1 MLSPWADSEQD
12 AEMVIGRPSLS
23 LLPTSPASARVQAMA
38 TAMLS
43 RPSLKPSVD
52 PHCLQNA
59 APTLSSPLTQLPFS
73 QQVVLGALK
82 ETGLY
87 CSPTKQL
94 LLTY

>member
-12 AEMVIGRPSLS
+12 SEMVIGRPSPS
-23 LLPTSPASARVQAMA
+23 LLSTSPASAQVQAMA

-43 RPSLKPSVD
+43 RPSLKPLWVLIAYRMQLPPS
-52 PHCLQNA
+52 HL
-59 APTLSSPLTQLPFS
+59 LSHSSLPFS

-87 CSPTKQL
+87 CSPSKQL
-94 LLTY
+94 LLT